1 MSSRLLFQIG
11 YDMMKFKS
19 DKMRQTWEDEM
30 EIVTQTASLLDSI
43 REKTPLI
50 HHITN
55 YVTVN
60 DCANV
65 VLAIGASPIMADDA
79 GEVEEVVALADALVL
94 NMGTLNQ
101 RTVPSMTAAGKR
113 ANELGIPVIFDPVGV
128 GISDLRKSTAQKI
141 CREVKIS
148 ILRGNLSEVSFLAGA
163 NSTARGV
170 DTAKADEKNDPR
182 SVAKK
187 LSESLKCVVAVTG
200 AEDVITDGTRVIRIG
215 NGHPMLSK
223 VTGTGCMTTSL
234 VGACAGTAEDYLA
247 AAVGG
252 VASMGIAGELA
263 YEKAGA
269 NGTGSFH
276 IEIIDALSQ
285 MSGETFRKMAKI
297 KEG

>member
-141 CREVKIS
+141 CGK
-148 ILRGNLSEVSFLAGA
+148 
-163 NSTARGV
+163 
-170 DTAKADEKNDPR
+170 
-182 SVAKK
+182 
-187 LSESLKCVVAVTG
+187 
-200 AEDVITDGTRVIRIG
+200 
-215 NGHPMLSK
+215 
-223 VTGTGCMTTSL
+223 
-234 VGACAGTAEDYLA
+234 
-247 AAVGG
+247 
-252 VASMGIAGELA
+252 
-263 YEKAGA
+263 
-269 NGTGSFH
+269 
-276 IEIIDALSQ
+276 
-285 MSGETFRKMAKI
+285 
-297 KEG
+297 